1 MKSKILLTGLLL
13 LCVSVTARAQ
23 WVVSDPS
30 NLAQGIVNSSNEI
43 FEAAKTTQQMYRNF
57 QETQKIYLQGK
68 EYYDKLRGDT
78 IWCGMPAEYNSV
90 SCW

>member
-1 MKSKILLTGLLL
+1 MLTGLLL

-68 EYYDKLRGDT
+68 EYYDKLRGVT
-78 IWCGMPAEYNSV
+78 NLVRNARRVLQCILLVG
-90 SCW
+90 